1 MLEVSQVI
9 GPLGWYHVLVGA
21 LSIVRSFP
29 CAWTIYLGPFVVPP
43 VQHWCA
49 KPDLPELTNWTEL
62 QWREAAIPPLT
73 TEQVSWNRSLGV
85 AFDSCNSYLLR
96 AVHTNGSA
104 DFDEGSRIPCESWT
118 YGEQSSRDS
127 SAVPEWN
134 LVCGN
139 DWKRSAIS
147 SVAFFG
153 FLLGGITFGHVSD
166 KFGRRPTLVAVFLG
180 TAVFASVS
188 AAAPSVEWFLALRF
202 VTSVCVA
209 GIQTAAATIFV
220 EVLESRYRTGL
231 NLGFCLG
238 FAIASVCLPAVA
250 YAVDNWKWLQV
261 ANGFTALACL
271 PLFMFIQ
278 ESPRW
283 LLTMHRIPAA
293 KAAFTRIFAINGR
306 PLPKMDEVIP
316 QLMKRINLE
325 KDSSSGGPL
334 DILRYKRLRRH
345 TACAFIHWFC
355 DTYLLYAVALLS
367 ADIGGVGAS
376 HIVKF
381 ALSSAL
387 ELPGAFLSFA
397 VVYFFRRRTSQI
409 LFTLLTC
416 MAAAGSCSIPASIPY
431 LGLALNMTSRCLL
444 VVTTGIKWVHT
455 MEVFPTPIR
464 GFGFAASFTVGRI
477 GGILSPFT
485 RDLMR
490 HAHWT
495 VVPVLLLAAGVI
507 SATAVG
513 FLPETFG
520 VELPDTFPQADQLG
534 RRQFKPRQAELH
546 SAERP
551 LTEKEVLELETC

>member
-43 VQHWCA
+43 VEHWCA
-49 KPDLPELTNWTEL
+49 KPPLPELANWTEL

-73 TEQVSWNRSLGV
+73 RRQVSENRSLGV
-85 AFDSCNSYLLR
+85 AYDSCHSYVFR
-96 AVHTNGSA
+96 VVHPNGSA
-104 DFDEGSRIPCESWT
+104 DFDKGSRIPCESWA
-118 YGEQSSRDS
+118 YGDQSSRDS
-127 SAVPEWN
+127 SAVPGWD

-147 SVAFFG
+147 SVSFFG
-153 FLLGGITFGHVSD
+153 FMLGGMTFGHVSD

-180 TAVFASVS
+180 TAVFASAS
-188 AAAPSVEWFLALRF
+188 AASPSVEWFLALRF

-209 GIQTAAATIFV
+209 GIQTAAATIFI

-250 YAVDNWKWLQV
+250 YALDNWKWLQV

-271 PLFMFIQ
+271 PLMMFIQ

-283 LLTMHRIPAA
+283 LLSMNRILAA
-293 KAAFTRIFAINGR
+293 KRALIRILAINRR

-316 QLMKRINLE
+316 QLMKGINVANAA
-325 KDSSSGGPL
+325 SSSGPL
-334 DILRYKRLRRH
+334 EILRFKRLRRH

-355 DTYLLYAVALLS
+355 DTYLLYAVALVS
-367 ADIGGVGAS
+367 ADIGGIGAS

-397 VVYFFRRRTSQI
+397 VVYYFRRRTSQI

-416 MAAAGSCSIPASIPY
+416 LAAAGSCSIPSSIPY

-455 MEVFPTPIR
+455 MEVFPTPVR
-464 GFGFAASFTVGRI
+464 GFGFAACFTVGRI

-485 RDLMR
+485 SDLMR
-490 HAHWT
+490 HAHWA
-495 VVPVLLLAAGVI
+495 VVPVIFVAAGGI
-507 SATAVG
+507 SATAVS
-513 FLPETFG
+513 FLPETSG
-520 VELPDTFPQADQLG
+520 VDLPDTFPQADELG
-534 RRQFKPRQAELH
+534 RRQLKPIQQDLAQNQ
-546 SAERP
+546 P
-551 LTEKEVLELETC
+551 LREKEDLELEAC